1 MRIKGNLMKKK
12 NNYPK
17 KKLKMMKV
25 NNKLSN
31 YTKKQKL

>member
-17 KKLKMMKV
+17 KKVKMIKV
-25 NNKLSN
+25 NNKLRN
-31 YTKKQKL
+31 YTKK